1 MSLST
6 PFARPRARK
15 TPTICWPH
23 FHYFVAGK
31 RTRMEEIRRRPG
43 LSQRYDTLEEFAAI
57 VITNIYRSENGREG
71 LRRHHLLDEKGK
83 DPPLSPPLTNPRTFL
98 IVWRPQL
105 ERLQSELPLL
115 CNQVAPI
122 DCQFNPLFE
131 LYAAQNRFA
140 PGTRRVIPR

>member
-1 MSLST
+1 LAPFPLLRGGEKNADGRDT
-6 PFARPRARK
+6 PQ
-15 TPTICWPH
+15 
-23 FHYFVAGK
+23 
-31 RTRMEEIRRRPG
+31 TR